1 MSNPRFAASSVR
13 LLDGRIFVAGGEG
26 TSGTGIDSVEIY
38 NPATGTWQ
46 VTGAMSTPRVN
57 PTATLLNNGKVLVV
71 GGYSY
76 DSYCCAL
83 TSAEIYDPATGRFSP
98 TGSMSTARRNLTATL
113 LDNGTVLIAGGYNG
127 SNVDAPEIYD
137 PVTGRFGVTGS
148 MGTPR
153 RFPTANLL
161 LDGKVLIV
169 GGYGADN
176 VVLASASLYNVQ
188 TGTFSYTGSLNTPT
202 GRQTSTLLIDG
213 KVLIAGGYN
222 PGTDQV
228 LSSAELYDPITATFS
243 VTGSMTVPRWRHAE
257 ARLLNGDVLIVGGTS
272 VGGNG
277 DNAIASAETYSR
289 K

>member
-1 MSNPRFAASSVR
+1 VR

-26 TSGTGIDSVEIY
+26 IYGTGIDTVEIY
-38 NPATGTWQ
+38 NPTTGKWQ
-46 VTGAMSTPRVN
+46 VTSNMSTPRLN
-57 PTATLLNNGKVLVV
+57 PTATLLDNGKVLVV
-71 GGYSY
+71 GGYTY
-76 DSYCCAL
+76 DSACCAL
-83 TSAEIYDPATGRFSP
+83 ASAEIYDPTTGTFSP
-98 TGSMSTARRNLTATL
+98 TGSMTTARRNLTATL
-113 LDNGTVLIAGGYNG
+113 LNNGTVLIAGGYNG
-127 SNVDAPEIYD
+127 TNLDAPEIYN
-137 PVTGRFGVTGS
+137 PITGKFSTTGS

-161 LDGKVLIV
+161 LDGKVLVV

-176 VVLASASLYNVQ
+176 VVLASASLYNLQ

-222 PGTDQV
+222 PVTDQV
-228 LSSAELYDPITATFS
+228 LSSAELYDPTTSTFS
-243 VTGSMTVPRWRHAE
+243 FTRSMTVPRWRHAE

-289 K
+289 R

>member
-1 MSNPRFAASSVR
+1 MTNPRYAAASVR

-26 TSGTGIDSVEIY
+26 IYGTGIDSVEIY
-38 NPATGTWQ
+38 NPATGKWQ
-46 VTGAMSTPRVN
+46 VTSNMSTPRLN
-57 PTATLLNNGKVLVV
+57 PTATLLDNGKVLVV
-71 GGYSY
+71 GGYTY
-76 DSYCCAL
+76 DSACCAL
-83 TSAEIYDPATGRFSP
+83 ASAEIYDPTTGTFSP

-113 LDNGTVLIAGGYNG
+113 LNNGTVLIAGGYNG
-127 SNVDAPEIYD
+127 TNLDAPEIYN
-137 PVTGRFGVTGS
+137 PITGKFSATGS

-169 GGYGADN
+169 GGYGEN
-176 VVLASASLYNVQ
+176 NFVLASASLYNSQ
-188 TGTFSYTGSLNTPT
+188 TGTFSSTGSLNTPT

-222 PGTDQV
+222 LTNV
-228 LSSAELYDPITATFS
+228 LSSAELYDPVTGTFS

-257 ARLLNGDVLIVGGTS
+257 ARLLNGDVLIVGGAS
-272 VGGNG
+272 VGGNADG
-277 DNAIASAETYSR
+277 AIASAEIYSR